1 MTLMA
6 DTPHQAPS
14 TSPDAEMQLHVD
26 EACLSLGG
34 RTVLD
39 AVSLRLAPGEVV
51 ALLGPSG
58 CGKTSL
64 LRSIAGLQRLD
75 GGRIHI
81 AGRDVSD
88 WPAQAREIGMM
99 FQHYALFPNLSVQE
113 NIGFGLRAR
122 GAQPQAVAARTQ
134 ALLAMVDLQAL
145 ASRLPAALS
154 GGQRQRVALARALAP
169 QPRLLLMDEPFS
181 ALDEHFR
188 LPLRRQF
195 RQLQRALGQSC
206 LIVTHD
212 REEAFELAD
221 RVAVMLGGRIV
232 QCASPR
238 TLWREPANVAVAD
251 FLGVFNRLDARG
263 LEGAWRRESGQWL
276 APIEAMQW
284 LPAGIPWPEEALRL
298 QARLQAVYWGQQRVA
313 MELLLEG
320 CERWCDAGVAS
331 ASTATA
337 TATAASAAASQ
348 HPRPLTVWCDHH
360 ASLPEPGQV
369 LRLAVPASA
378 LCWLPD

>member
-6 DTPHQAPS
+6 DASIPAPS
-14 TSPDAEMQLHVD
+14 SSLGSDALLHVD
-26 EACLSLGG
+26 EARLTLGG

-64 LRSIAGLQRLD
+64 LRTIAGLQRLD
-75 GGRIHI
+75 RGHIHI

-99 FQHYALFPNLSVQE
+99 FQHYALFPNLSVEE

-122 GAQPQAVAARTQ
+122 GMEAHAVAARTQ
-134 ALLAMVDLQAL
+134 QLLAMADLQAL

-195 RQLQRALGQSC
+195 RQLQRSLGQSC

-238 TLWREPANVAVAD
+238 TLWREPATVPVAD

-263 LEGAWRRESGQWL
+263 LKGAWRRESGQWL
-276 APIEAMQW
+276 APIEAMRW
-284 LPAGIPWPEEALRL
+284 LPAGTLWPEDALRL
-298 QARLQAVYWGQQRVA
+298 EARLQTVYWGQQRVA
-313 MELLLEG
+313 MELQLEG
-320 CERWCDAGVAS
+320 TERLGETGAAS
-331 ASTATA
+331 ASASAATA
-337 TATAASAAASQ
+337 TATSPSQ

-360 ASLPEPGQV
+360 ASLPEPGQ
-369 LRLAVPASA
+369 LLQLAVPASA